1 MALLCSQYS
10 GSAMLVGARVGAR
23 QPRAHSSAI
32 APAANLTTRSLSG
45 GKARVRMALRTGDRG
60 VAENVI
66 PWVVREGATPEGCK
80 LAVRQ
85 LGGGRG
91 RGLVTTQDAEPGE
104 VLLSVPFTHAFIEE
118 DAVDAGQPWSCGMAL
133 RLLRILGE
141 PEVGEEGGAL
151 LRPWAE
157 SLPTRIDTPPIQFS
171 DMELAGCLDG
181 NTVKEARIMRGAH
194 LDGYEAV
201 AATVEAMGLRPED
214 YDWAVSV
221 LHSRCFVL
229 QPSGLHITVPGIDMA
244 NHSFEPNAG
253 VRTSHSPETCQG
265 RSAVEDVC
273 EPPEP
278 EPSRFELVAGEAP
291 IPAGEEVTISYG
303 AWPNDLFFLL
313 FGFVPDNNPHD
324 AVVLFDGAEEA
335 LRFLNDTAEQSGAP
349 HWKGDGL
356 AGSMEA
362 AAEALAEVDFSR
374 LLVTWD
380 GFDERLMQALH
391 AAIQCHPAAEDL
403 SAGQL
408 AVERCVSLWSS
419 TQTQMKQQR
428 QELEGQSLTDNLRL
442 SLQYSFHKQELLE
455 NALRSVGMLN

>member
-1 MALLCSQYS
+1 
-10 GSAMLVGARVGAR
+10 MLVGARVGAR

-60 VAENVI
+60 VAEDVI

-171 DMELAGCLDG
+171 DMELAGCSDG

-291 IPAGEEVTISYG
+291 HP
-303 AWPNDLFFLL
+303 
-313 FGFVPDNNPHD
+313 
-324 AVVLFDGAEEA
+324 EA

-403 SAGQL
+403 SAGAACRLPRTALL
-408 AVERCVSLWSS
+408 AHP
-419 TQTQMKQQR
+419 
-428 QELEGQSLTDNLRL
+428 ELDEAVDQIDL
-442 SLQYSFHKQELLE
+442 
-455 NALRSVGMLN
+455 